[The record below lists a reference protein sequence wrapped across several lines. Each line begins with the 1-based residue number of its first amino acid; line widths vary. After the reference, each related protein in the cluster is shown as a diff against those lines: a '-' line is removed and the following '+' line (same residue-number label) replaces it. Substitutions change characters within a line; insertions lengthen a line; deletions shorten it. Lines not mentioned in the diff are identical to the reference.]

1 MMRDS
6 FFCKIFVKVKKN
18 TVICN
23 EKHKNNSNH
32 HLTIMKKI
40 FFFVCCIA
48 VAAYSFGQQALG
60 QRPRV
65 KSPVVNSDGTVTF
78 NFYDPTAQQVSV
90 TGDFEEIH
98 WQTLP
103 MEHQENGLWTVTT
116 KQPLNPELYSYSLSV
131 DGQRFIDPAN
141 SYVNRDIS
149 TLSNIFIVT
158 GSDDDKGHLYQVNDV
173 PHGTLSRV
181 WYDSP
186 TLGQQRR
193 MTVYLPASYDGKK
206 RFPVMY
212 LLHGHG
218 GDETSWGDLGRTS
231 QIMDNLIAEGK
242 AVPMIVVMPNGNP
255 TCNAAPGWWHEG
267 MYTPDGN
274 AFNQRGAKASMEES
288 FMDIV
293 NFVDSHY
300 KTIRKRSA
308 RAVTGLS
315 MGGGHTFGISRLY
328 PTVFDYYGLQ
338 SAAARF
344 NKGDA
349 KFDEQMSRL
358 FASKPRLFWIA
369 IGKEDFLMQMNT
381 ELRHYLDEHQYPY
394 EYYENDGGHIWRNW
408 RIYLSMFAQKIFKD
422 K

>member
-1 MMRDS
+1 
-6 FFCKIFVKVKKN
+6 
-18 TVICN
+18 
-23 EKHKNNSNH
+23 
-32 HLTIMKKI
+32 MKK
-40 FFFVCCIA
+40 FMFLVCGCLMA
-48 VAAYSFGQQALG
+48 MNSVAQQQLG
-60 QRPRV
+60 QRSRV
-65 KSPVVNSDGTVTF
+65 QSPVVNADGTVTF
-78 NFYDPTAQQVSV
+78 NFYSPSAQRVSV
-90 TGDFEEIH
+90 SGDFDEIRN
-98 WQTLP
+98 QRLEMTK
-103 MEHQENGLWTVTT
+103 QENGVWTVTT
-116 KQPLNPELYSYSLSV
+116 KALNPELYSYSLSV
-131 DGQRFIDPAN
+131 DGQRFVDPAN

-158 GSDDDKGHLYQVNDV
+158 KSNDDKGHLYSVNDV

-193 MTVYLPASYDGKK
+193 MTVYLPAAYDGKK
-206 RFPVMY
+206 AFPVMY

-218 GDETSWGDLGRTS
+218 GDETAWGDLGRAS

-242 AVPMIVVMPNGNP
+242 CVPMIVVMPNGNP

-293 NFVDSHY
+293 NYVDSHY
-300 KTIRKRSA
+300 KTIKKRSG

-328 PTVFDYYGLQ
+328 PETFDYYGLQ
-338 SAAARF
+338 SAAARVQQ
-344 NKGDA
+344 NDA
-349 KFDEQMSRL
+349 KFNEQMSRL
-358 FASKPRLFWIA
+358 FSSKPKLFWIA
-369 IGKEDFLMQMNT
+369 IGKEDFLIQQNNG
-381 ELRHYLDEHQYPY
+381 LRQYLDEHKYPY

-408 RIYLSMFAQKIFKD
+408 RIYLTMFAQKIFRD
-422 K
+422 

>member
-1 MMRDS
+1 
-6 FFCKIFVKVKKN
+6 
-18 TVICN
+18 
-23 EKHKNNSNH
+23 
-32 HLTIMKKI
+32 MKK
-40 FFFVCCIA
+40 FMFLVCGCLMA
-48 VAAYSFGQQALG
+48 MNSVAQQQLG
-60 QRPRV
+60 QRARV
-65 KSPVVNSDGTVTF
+65 QSPVVNADGTVTF
-78 NFYDPTAQQVSV
+78 NFYSPSAQRVSV
-90 TGDFEEIH
+90 SGDFDEIRN
-98 WQTLP
+98 QRLEMTK
-103 MEHQENGLWTVTT
+103 QENGVWTVTT
-116 KQPLNPELYSYSLSV
+116 KALNPELYSYSLSV
-131 DGQRFIDPAN
+131 DGQRFVDPAN

-158 GSDDDKGHLYQVNDV
+158 KSNDDKGHLYSVNDV

-193 MTVYLPASYDGKK
+193 MTVYLPAAYDGQKA
-206 RFPVMY
+206 FPVMY

-218 GDETSWGDLGRTS
+218 GDETAWGDLGRAS

-242 AVPMIVVMPNGNP
+242 CVPMIVVMPNGNP

-293 NFVDSHY
+293 NYVDSHY
-300 KTIRKRSA
+300 KTIKKRSG

-328 PTVFDYYGLQ
+328 PETFDYYGLQ
-338 SAAARF
+338 SAAARVRQ
-344 NKGDA
+344 NDA
-349 KFDEQMSRL
+349 KFNEQMSRL
-358 FASKPRLFWIA
+358 FSSKPKLFWIA
-369 IGKEDFLMQMNT
+369 IGKEDFLIQQNNG
-381 ELRHYLDEHQYPY
+381 LRQYLDEHKYPY

-408 RIYLSMFAQKIFKD
+408 RIYLTMFAQKIFRD
-422 K
+422 

>member
-1 MMRDS
+1 
-6 FFCKIFVKVKKN
+6 
-18 TVICN
+18 
-23 EKHKNNSNH
+23 
-32 HLTIMKKI
+32 MKK
-40 FFFVCCIA
+40 FMFLVCGCLMA
-48 VAAYSFGQQALG
+48 MNSVAQQQLG
-60 QRPRV
+60 QRARV
-65 KSPVVNSDGTVTF
+65 QSPVVNADGTVTF
-78 NFYDPTAQQVSV
+78 NFYSPSAQRVSV
-90 TGDFEEIH
+90 RGDFDEIRN
-98 WQTLP
+98 QRLEMTK
-103 MEHQENGLWTVTT
+103 QENGVWTVTT
-116 KQPLNPELYSYSLSV
+116 KALNPELYSYSLSV
-131 DGQRFIDPAN
+131 DGQRFVDPAN

-158 GSDDDKGHLYQVNDV
+158 KSDDDKGHLYSVNDV

-193 MTVYLPASYDGKK
+193 MTVYLPAAYDGKK
-206 RFPVMY
+206 AFPVMY

-218 GDETSWGDLGRTS
+218 GDETAWGDLGRAS

-242 AVPMIVVMPNGNP
+242 CVPMIVVMPNGNP

-293 NFVDSHY
+293 NYVDSHY
-300 KTIRKRSA
+300 KTIKKRSG

-328 PTVFDYYGLQ
+328 PETFDYYGLQ
-338 SAAARF
+338 SAAARVQQ
-344 NKGDA
+344 NDA
-349 KFDEQMSRL
+349 KFNEQMTRL
-358 FASKPRLFWIA
+358 FSSKPKLFWIA
-369 IGKEDFLMQMNT
+369 IGKEDFLIQQNNG
-381 ELRHYLDEHQYPY
+381 LRQYLDEHKYPY

-408 RIYLSMFAQKIFKD
+408 RIYLTMFAQKIFRD
-422 K
+422 

>member
-1 MMRDS
+1 
-6 FFCKIFVKVKKN
+6 
-18 TVICN
+18 
-23 EKHKNNSNH
+23 
-32 HLTIMKKI
+32 MKKFMI
-40 FFFVCCIA
+40 YVCCSLMA
-48 VAAYSFGQQALG
+48 MSSFAQQQLG

-65 KSPVVNSDGTVTF
+65 QSPVVNADGTVTF
-78 NFYDPTAQQVSV
+78 NFYDPSAQRVTVS
-90 TGDFEEIH
+90 GDFNEIGN
-98 WQTLP
+98 QRLNLTK
-103 MEHQENGLWTVTT
+103 QENGVWTGTT
-116 KQPLNPELYSYSLSV
+116 TALNPELYSYSLSV

-158 GSDDDKGHLYQVNDV
+158 KSNDDKGHLYSVNNV

-193 MTVYLPASYDGKK
+193 MTVYLPAAYDGKK
-206 RFPVMY
+206 AFPVMY

-218 GDETSWGDLGRTS
+218 GDETAWGDLGRAS

-242 AVPMIVVMPNGNP
+242 CVPMIVVMPNGNP

-274 AFNQRGAKASMEES
+274 AFNQRGAKATMEES

-293 NFVDSHY
+293 NYVDSHY
-300 KTIRKRSA
+300 KTIKKRSG

-328 PTVFDYYGLQ
+328 PEVFDYYGLQ
-338 SAAARF
+338 SAAARMQQ
-344 NKGDA
+344 NDA
-349 KFDEQMSRL
+349 KFDEQMARL
-358 FASKPRLFWIA
+358 FASKPKLFWIA

-381 ELRHYLDEHQYPY
+381 QLRGYLDEHHYPY

-408 RIYLSMFAQKIFKD
+408 RIYLTLFAQKIFK
-422 K
+422 

>member
-1 MMRDS
+1 M
-6 FFCKIFVKVKKN
+6 
-18 TVICN
+18 
-23 EKHKNNSNH
+23 
-32 HLTIMKKI
+32 IMKRLMTL
-40 FFFVCCIA
+40 FCCCCLAIS
-48 VAAYSFGQQALG
+48 SFGQQALG

-65 KSPVVNSDGTVTF
+65 QSPVVNPDGTVTF
-78 NFYDPTAQQVSV
+78 NFYDPSAQKVSV
-90 TGDFEEIH
+90 TGDFEEIRGKN
-98 WQTLP
+98 LP
-103 MEHQENGLWTVTT
+103 MTKQENGIWSVTT
-116 KQPLNPELYSYSLSV
+116 DALNPELYSYSLNV

-158 GSDDDKGHLYQVNDV
+158 KSNEDKGHLYQVNDV
-173 PHGTLSRV
+173 PHGTLARV

-193 MTVYLPASYDGKK
+193 MTVYLPAAYDGKK

-218 GDETSWGDLGRTS
+218 GDETAWGDLGRTS

-293 NFVDSHY
+293 RFVDSHY
-300 KTIRKRSA
+300 KTIAKRQA

-328 PTVFDYYGLQ
+328 PTEFDYYGLQ
-338 SAAARF
+338 SAAARMQQ
-344 NKGDA
+344 NDP
-349 KFDEQMSRL
+349 KFDEQMKRL
-358 FASKPRLFWIA
+358 FDSKPKLYWIA
-369 IGKEDFLMQMNT
+369 IGKDDFLMQMNSQ
-381 ELRHYLDEHQYPY
+381 LRQYLDEKGYPY

-408 RIYLSMFAQKIFKD
+408 RIYLTMFAQKIFK
-422 K
+422 

>member
-1 MMRDS
+1 MKRMI
-6 FFCKIFVKVKKN
+6 FIAGFC
-18 TVICN
+18 
-23 EKHKNNSNH
+23 
-32 HLTIMKKI
+32 M
-40 FFFVCCIA
+40 IA
-48 VAAYSFGQQALG
+48 VTCFGQQALR

-65 KSPVVNSDGTVTF
+65 QSPVINEDGTVTF
-78 NFYDPTAQQVSV
+78 NFYDPTAQNVSV
-90 TGDFEEIH
+90 SGDFEEIRGKR
-98 WQTLP
+98 LP
-103 MEHQENGLWTVTT
+103 MTKQENGVWTVTT
-116 KQPLNPELYSYSLSV
+116 APLNPELYSYSLSV
-131 DGQRFIDPAN
+131 DGQRFIDPSN

-158 GSDDDKGHLYQVNDV
+158 KSNDDKGHLYQVNNV

-193 MTVYLPASYDGKK
+193 MTVYLPAAYDGER

-218 GDETSWGDLGRTS
+218 GDETSWGDLGRAS

-255 TCNAAPGWWHEG
+255 SCNAAPGWWHEN
-267 MYTPDGN
+267 MYVPDGN
-274 AFNQRGAKASMEES
+274 AFNQRGAKASMEQS

-293 NFVDSHY
+293 NFIDSHY
-300 KTIRKRSA
+300 KTIANRSG

-328 PTVFDYYGLQ
+328 PDQFDYYGLQ
-338 SAAARF
+338 SAAARMQKDNPRF
-344 NKGDA
+344 E
-349 KFDEQMSRL
+349 EQMARL
-358 FASKPRLFWIA
+358 FNSKPKLYWIA
-369 IGKEDFLMQMNT
+369 IGKEDFLMQGNT
-381 ELRHYLDEHQYPY
+381 QLREYLDNKGYPY

-408 RIYLSMFAQKIFKD
+408 RIYLTMFAQKIFKNN
-422 K
+422 

>member
-1 MMRDS
+1 
-6 FFCKIFVKVKKN
+6 
-18 TVICN
+18 
-23 EKHKNNSNH
+23 
-32 HLTIMKKI
+32 MKK
-40 FFFVCCIA
+40 FMFLVCGCLMA
-48 VAAYSFGQQALG
+48 MNSVAQQQLG
-60 QRPRV
+60 QRARV
-65 KSPVVNSDGTVTF
+65 QSPVVNADGTVTF
-78 NFYDPTAQQVSV
+78 NFYSPSAQRVSV
-90 TGDFEEIH
+90 SGDFDEIRN
-98 WQTLP
+98 QRLEMTK
-103 MEHQENGLWTVTT
+103 QENGVWTVTT
-116 KQPLNPELYSYSLSV
+116 KALNPELYSYSLSV
-131 DGQRFIDPAN
+131 DGQRFVDPAN

-158 GSDDDKGHLYQVNDV
+158 KSNDDKGHLYSVNDV

-193 MTVYLPASYDGKK
+193 MTVYLPAAYDGKK
-206 RFPVMY
+206 AFPVMY

-218 GDETSWGDLGRTS
+218 GDETAWGDLGRAS

-242 AVPMIVVMPNGNP
+242 CVPMIVVMPNGNP

-293 NFVDSHY
+293 NYVDSHY
-300 KTIRKRSA
+300 KTIKKRSG

-328 PTVFDYYGLQ
+328 PETFDYYGLQ
-338 SAAARF
+338 SAAARVQQ
-344 NKGDA
+344 NDA
-349 KFDEQMSRL
+349 KFNEQMTRL
-358 FASKPRLFWIA
+358 FSSKPKLFWIA
-369 IGKEDFLMQMNT
+369 IGKEDFLIQQNNG
-381 ELRHYLDEHQYPY
+381 LRQYLDEHKYPY

-408 RIYLSMFAQKIFKD
+408 RIYLTMFAPKIFRD
-422 K
+422 

>member
-1 MMRDS
+1 MKR
-6 FFCKIFVKVKKN
+6 I
-18 TVICN
+18 
-23 EKHKNNSNH
+23 
-32 HLTIMKKI
+32 LTLL
-40 FFFVCCIA
+40 CCYM
-48 VAAYSFGQQALG
+48 VAASSFGQQALG

-90 TGDFEEIH
+90 TGDFDEIRGKN
-98 WQTLP
+98 LP
-103 MEHQENGLWTVTT
+103 MTKQENGVWTVTT
-116 KQPLNPELYSYSLSV
+116 EPLNPELYSYSLNV

-149 TLSNIFIVT
+149 TLSNIFIV
-158 GSDDDKGHLYQVNDV
+158 SKSSDDKGHLYQVNDV
-173 PHGTLSRV
+173 PHGTLARV

-193 MTVYLPASYDGKK
+193 MTVYLPAAYDGKK

-218 GDETSWGDLGRTS
+218 GDETAWGDLGRAS

-293 NFVDSHY
+293 RFVDSHY
-300 KTIRKRSA
+300 LTIAKREA

-328 PTVFDYYGLQ
+328 PEEFDYYGLQ
-338 SAAARF
+338 SAAARMQA
-344 NKGDA
+344 GDP
-349 KFDEQMSRL
+349 KFEEQMARL
-358 FASKPRLFWIA
+358 FASKPKLYWIA
-369 IGKEDFLMQMNT
+369 IGKEDFLMQMNSN
-381 ELRHYLDEHQYPY
+381 LRKYLDEKGYPY

-408 RIYLSMFAQKIFKD
+408 RIYLTMFAQKLFK

>member
-1 MMRDS
+1 
-6 FFCKIFVKVKKN
+6 
-18 TVICN
+18 
-23 EKHKNNSNH
+23 
-32 HLTIMKKI
+32 MKK
-40 FFFVCCIA
+40 FMFLVCGCLMA
-48 VAAYSFGQQALG
+48 MNSVAQQQLG
-60 QRPRV
+60 QRARV
-65 KSPVVNSDGTVTF
+65 QSPVVNADGTVTF
-78 NFYDPTAQQVSV
+78 NFYSPSAQRVSV
-90 TGDFEEIH
+90 SGDFDEIRN
-98 WQTLP
+98 QRLEMTK
-103 MEHQENGLWTVTT
+103 QENGVWTVTT
-116 KQPLNPELYSYSLSV
+116 KALNPELYSYSLSV
-131 DGQRFIDPAN
+131 DGQRFVDPAN

-158 GSDDDKGHLYQVNDV
+158 KSNDDKGHLYSVNDV

-193 MTVYLPASYDGKK
+193 MTVYLPAAYDGKK
-206 RFPVMY
+206 AFPVMY

-218 GDETSWGDLGRTS
+218 GDETAWGDLGRAS

-242 AVPMIVVMPNGNP
+242 CVPMIVVMPNGNP

-300 KTIRKRSA
+300 KTVKKRSG

-328 PTVFDYYGLQ
+328 PETFDYYGLQ
-338 SAAARF
+338 SAAARVQQNDSKF
-344 NKGDA
+344 N
-349 KFDEQMSRL
+349 EQMSRL
-358 FASKPRLFWIA
+358 FSSKPKLFWIA
-369 IGKEDFLMQMNT
+369 IGKEDFLIQQNNG
-381 ELRHYLDEHQYPY
+381 LRQYLDAHNYPY

-408 RIYLSMFAQKIFKD
+408 RIYLSMFAQKIFRD
-422 K
+422 

>member
-1 MMRDS
+1 
-6 FFCKIFVKVKKN
+6 
-18 TVICN
+18 
-23 EKHKNNSNH
+23 
-32 HLTIMKKI
+32 MKKI
-40 FFFVCCIA
+40 AFFACLA
-48 VAAYSFGQQALG
+48 LMAMSSFGQQTLG

-65 KSPVVNSDGTVTF
+65 KSPVVNDDGTVTF
-78 NFYDPTAQQVSV
+78 NFFDPTAQQVSV
-90 TGDFEEIH
+90 TGDFEEIR
-98 WQTLP
+98 WNTLP
-103 MEHQENGLWTVTT
+103 MTKQENGVWTVTT
-116 KQPLNPELYSYSLSV
+116 KPLNPELYSYSFSV
-131 DGQRFIDPAN
+131 DGQRFVDPSN

-158 GSDDDKGHLYQVNDV
+158 KGANDKGHLYQVNDV
-173 PHGTLSRV
+173 PHGTLARV

-193 MTVYLPASYDGKK
+193 MTVYLPAAYDGKK

-218 GDETSWGDLGRTS
+218 GDETAWGDLGRAS

-293 NFVDSHY
+293 KFVDSHY

-328 PTVFDYYGLQ
+328 PDVFDYYGLQ
-338 SAAARF
+338 SSAARMRRDDP
-344 NKGDA
+344 KV
-349 KFDEQMSRL
+349 DEQMACL
-358 FASKPRLFWIA
+358 FNSKPKLFWIA
-369 IGKEDFLMQMNT
+369 IGKEDFLMQGNT
-381 ELRHYLDEHQYPY
+381 DLRKYLDSHNYPY

-422 K
+422 

>member
-1 MMRDS
+1 MKRLMILASCCLIAMSS
-6 FFCKIFVKVKKN
+6 F
-18 TVICN
+18 
-23 EKHKNNSNH
+23 
-32 HLTIMKKI
+32 
-40 FFFVCCIA
+40 A
-48 VAAYSFGQQALG
+48 QQQLG

-65 KSPVVNSDGTVTF
+65 KSPVINADGTITF
-78 NFYDPTAQQVSV
+78 NLYAPSAQRVSV
-90 TGDFEEIH
+90 SGDFEEIH
-98 WQTLP
+98 GKRLDMTK
-103 MEHQENGLWTVTT
+103 QENGVWTVTT
-116 KQPLNPELYSYSLSV
+116 EALNPELYSYSISV
-131 DGQRFIDPAN
+131 DGQRFIDPGN

-158 GSDDDKGHLYQVNDV
+158 KSADDKGHLYSVNDV

-193 MTVYLPASYDGKK
+193 MTVYLPAAYDGKK
-206 RFPVMY
+206 SFPVMY

-218 GDETSWGDLGRTS
+218 GDETAWGDLGRAS

-242 AVPMIVVMPNGNP
+242 CVPMIVVMPNGNP

-274 AFNQRGAKASMEES
+274 AFRDRGAKASMEES

-300 KTIRKRSA
+300 KTIAKRSG

-315 MGGGHTFGISRLY
+315 MGGGHTFGISRMY
-328 PTVFDYYGLQ
+328 PETFDYYGLQ
-338 SAAARF
+338 SAAARIPQ
-344 NKGDA
+344 DRA
-349 KFDEQMSRL
+349 KFDEQMARL
-358 FASKPRLFWIA
+358 FGSKPKLYWIA
-369 IGKEDFLMQMNT
+369 IGKEDFLIQGNT
-381 ELRHYLDEHQYPY
+381 QLRQYLDSKGYPY

-408 RIYLSMFAQKIFKD
+408 RIYLTLFAQKIFK
-422 K
+422 

>member
-1 MMRDS
+1 
-6 FFCKIFVKVKKN
+6 
-18 TVICN
+18 
-23 EKHKNNSNH
+23 
-32 HLTIMKKI
+32 MKK
-40 FFFVCCIA
+40 FMFLVCGCLMA
-48 VAAYSFGQQALG
+48 MNSVAQQQLG
-60 QRPRV
+60 QRARV
-65 KSPVVNSDGTVTF
+65 QSPVVNADGTVTF
-78 NFYDPTAQQVSV
+78 NFYDPSAQRVSV
-90 TGDFEEIH
+90 SGDFDEIRS
-98 WQTLP
+98 QRLNMTK
-103 MEHQENGLWTVTT
+103 QENGVWTATT
-116 KQPLNPELYSYSLSV
+116 KVLNPELYSYSLSV
-131 DGQRFIDPAN
+131 DGQRFVDPAN

-158 GSDDDKGHLYQVNDV
+158 KSNDDKGHLYSVNDV

-193 MTVYLPASYDGKK
+193 MTVYLPAAYDGKK
-206 RFPVMY
+206 AFPVMY

-218 GDETSWGDLGRTS
+218 GDETAWGDLGRAS

-242 AVPMIVVMPNGNP
+242 CVPMIVVMPNGNP

-293 NFVDSHY
+293 NYVDSHY
-300 KTIRKRSA
+300 KTIKKRSG

-328 PTVFDYYGLQ
+328 PETFDYYGLQ
-338 SAAARF
+338 SAAARVQQ
-344 NKGDA
+344 NDA
-349 KFDEQMSRL
+349 KFNEQMTRL
-358 FASKPRLFWIA
+358 FSSKPKLFWIA
-369 IGKEDFLMQMNT
+369 IGKEDFLIQQNNG
-381 ELRHYLDEHQYPY
+381 LRQYLDEHKYPY

-408 RIYLSMFAQKIFKD
+408 RIYLTMFAQKIFRD
-422 K
+422 

>member
-1 MMRDS
+1 MRKTIILACCCLMAMNS
-6 FFCKIFVKVKKN
+6 F
-18 TVICN
+18 
-23 EKHKNNSNH
+23 
-32 HLTIMKKI
+32 
-40 FFFVCCIA
+40 A
-48 VAAYSFGQQALG
+48 QQALG

-65 KSPVVNSDGTVTF
+65 KSPIVNADGTVTF

-90 TGDFEEIH
+90 TGDFEEIRSK
-98 WQTLP
+98 TLP
-103 MEHQENGLWTVTT
+103 MTRGDNGVWTVTT
-116 KQPLNPELYSYSLSV
+116 PVLQPELYSYSLSV

-158 GSDDDKGHLYQVNDV
+158 KDKGDKGHLYQVNNV

-193 MTVYLPASYDGKK
+193 MTIYLPAAYDGKQ

-218 GDETSWGDLGRTS
+218 GDETAWGDLGRTS

-242 AVPMIVVMPNGNP
+242 AMPMIVVMPNGNP

-274 AFNQRGAKASMEES
+274 AFRDRGAKASMEES

-293 NFVDSHY
+293 DFVDSHY
-300 KTIRKRSA
+300 LTIAKREA

-315 MGGGHTFGISRLY
+315 MGGGHTFGISLLY
-328 PTVFDYYGLQ
+328 PEKFDYYGLQ
-338 SAAARF
+338 SAAARMQTG
-344 NKGDA
+344 NKA
-349 KFDEQMSRL
+349 FEEQLERL
-358 FASKPRLFWIA
+358 FASKPRLYWIA
-369 IGKEDFLMQMNT
+369 IGKDDFLMQMNT
-381 ELRHYLDEHQYPY
+381 QLRQYLDDKNYRY

-408 RIYLSMFAQKIFKD
+408 RIYLTMFAQRLFK
-422 K
+422 

>member
-1 MMRDS
+1 MFLVCGCLMAM
-6 FFCKIFVKVKKN
+6 
-18 TVICN
+18 
-23 EKHKNNSNH
+23 NS
-32 HLTIMKKI
+32 
-40 FFFVCCIA
+40 
-48 VAAYSFGQQALG
+48 VAQQQLG
-60 QRPRV
+60 QRARV
-65 KSPVVNSDGTVTF
+65 QSPVVNADGTVTF
-78 NFYDPTAQQVSV
+78 NFYSPSAQRVSV
-90 TGDFEEIH
+90 SGDFDEIRN
-98 WQTLP
+98 QRLEMTK
-103 MEHQENGLWTVTT
+103 QENGVWTVTT
-116 KQPLNPELYSYSLSV
+116 KALNPELYSYSLSV
-131 DGQRFIDPAN
+131 DGQRFVDPAN

-158 GSDDDKGHLYQVNDV
+158 KSDDDKGHLYSVNDV

-193 MTVYLPASYDGKK
+193 MTVYLPAAYDGKK
-206 RFPVMY
+206 VFPVMY

-218 GDETSWGDLGRTS
+218 GDETAWGDLGRAS

-242 AVPMIVVMPNGNP
+242 CVPMIVVMPNGNP

-293 NFVDSHY
+293 NYVDSHY
-300 KTIRKRSA
+300 KTIKKRSG

-328 PTVFDYYGLQ
+328 PETFDYYGLQ
-338 SAAARF
+338 SAAARVQQ
-344 NKGDA
+344 NDA
-349 KFDEQMSRL
+349 KFNEQMTRL
-358 FASKPRLFWIA
+358 FSSKPKLFWIA
-369 IGKEDFLMQMNT
+369 IGKEDFLIQQNNG
-381 ELRHYLDEHQYPY
+381 LRQYLDEHKYPC

-408 RIYLSMFAQKIFKD
+408 RIYLTMFAQKIFRD
-422 K
+422 

>member
-1 MMRDS
+1 
-6 FFCKIFVKVKKN
+6 
-18 TVICN
+18 
-23 EKHKNNSNH
+23 
-32 HLTIMKKI
+32 MKK
-40 FFFVCCIA
+40 FMFLVCGCLMA
-48 VAAYSFGQQALG
+48 MNSVAQQQLG
-60 QRPRV
+60 QRARV
-65 KSPVVNSDGTVTF
+65 QSPVVNADGTVTF
-78 NFYDPTAQQVSV
+78 NFYSPSAQRVSV
-90 TGDFEEIH
+90 SGDFDEIRN
-98 WQTLP
+98 QRLEMTK
-103 MEHQENGLWTVTT
+103 QENGVWTVTT
-116 KQPLNPELYSYSLSV
+116 KALNPELYSYSLSV
-131 DGQRFIDPAN
+131 DGQRFVDPAN

-158 GSDDDKGHLYQVNDV
+158 KSNDDKGHLYSVNDV

-193 MTVYLPASYDGKK
+193 MTVYLPAAYDGKK
-206 RFPVMY
+206 AFPVMY

-218 GDETSWGDLGRTS
+218 GDETAWGDLGRAS

-242 AVPMIVVMPNGNP
+242 CVPMIVVTPNGNP

-293 NFVDSHY
+293 NYVDSHY
-300 KTIRKRSA
+300 KTIKKRSG

-328 PTVFDYYGLQ
+328 PETFDYYGLQ
-338 SAAARF
+338 SAAARVQQ
-344 NKGDA
+344 NDA
-349 KFDEQMSRL
+349 KFNEQMSRL
-358 FASKPRLFWIA
+358 FSSKPKLFWIA
-369 IGKEDFLMQMNT
+369 IGKEDFLIQQNNG
-381 ELRHYLDEHQYPY
+381 LRQYLDEHKYPY

-408 RIYLSMFAQKIFKD
+408 RIYLTMFAQKIFRD
-422 K
+422 

>member
-1 MMRDS
+1 MFLVCGCLMAM
-6 FFCKIFVKVKKN
+6 
-18 TVICN
+18 
-23 EKHKNNSNH
+23 NS
-32 HLTIMKKI
+32 
-40 FFFVCCIA
+40 
-48 VAAYSFGQQALG
+48 VAQQQLG
-60 QRPRV
+60 QRARV
-65 KSPVVNSDGTVTF
+65 QSPVVNADGTVTF
-78 NFYDPTAQQVSV
+78 NFYSPSAQRVSV
-90 TGDFEEIH
+90 SGDFDEIRN
-98 WQTLP
+98 QRLEMTK
-103 MEHQENGLWTVTT
+103 QENGVWTVTT
-116 KQPLNPELYSYSLSV
+116 KALNPELYSYSLSV
-131 DGQRFIDPAN
+131 DGQRFVDPAN

-158 GSDDDKGHLYQVNDV
+158 KSDDDKGHLYSVNDV

-193 MTVYLPASYDGKK
+193 MTVYLPAAYDGKK
-206 RFPVMY
+206 AFPVMY

-218 GDETSWGDLGRTS
+218 GDETAWGDLGRAS

-242 AVPMIVVMPNGNP
+242 CVPMIVVMPNGNP

-293 NFVDSHY
+293 NYVDSHY
-300 KTIRKRSA
+300 KTIKKRSG

-328 PTVFDYYGLQ
+328 PETFDYYGLQ
-338 SAAARF
+338 SAAARVQQ
-344 NKGDA
+344 NDA
-349 KFDEQMSRL
+349 KFNEQMTRL
-358 FASKPRLFWIA
+358 FSSKPKLFWIA
-369 IGKEDFLMQMNT
+369 IGKEDFLIQQNNG
-381 ELRHYLDEHQYPY
+381 LRQYLDEHKYPY

-408 RIYLSMFAQKIFKD
+408 RIYLTEFAQKIFRD
-422 K
+422 

>member
-1 MMRDS
+1 
-6 FFCKIFVKVKKN
+6 
-18 TVICN
+18 
-23 EKHKNNSNH
+23 
-32 HLTIMKKI
+32 MKK
-40 FFFVCCIA
+40 FMFLVCGCLMA
-48 VAAYSFGQQALG
+48 MNSVAQQQLG
-60 QRPRV
+60 QRSRV
-65 KSPVVNSDGTVTF
+65 QSPVVNADGTVTF
-78 NFYDPTAQQVSV
+78 NFYSPSAQRVSV
-90 TGDFEEIH
+90 SGDFDEIRN
-98 WQTLP
+98 QRLEMTK
-103 MEHQENGLWTVTT
+103 QENGVWTVTT
-116 KQPLNPELYSYSLSV
+116 KALNPELYSYSLSV
-131 DGQRFIDPAN
+131 DGQRFVDPAN

-158 GSDDDKGHLYQVNDV
+158 KSDDDKGHLYSVNDV

-193 MTVYLPASYDGKK
+193 MTVYLPAAYDGKK
-206 RFPVMY
+206 AFPVMY

-218 GDETSWGDLGRTS
+218 GDETAWGDLGRAS

-242 AVPMIVVMPNGNP
+242 CVPMIVVMPNGNP

-293 NFVDSHY
+293 NYVDSHY
-300 KTIRKRSA
+300 KTIKKRSG

-328 PTVFDYYGLQ
+328 PETFDYYGLQ
-338 SAAARF
+338 SAAARVQQ
-344 NKGDA
+344 NDA
-349 KFDEQMSRL
+349 KFNEQMTRL
-358 FASKPRLFWIA
+358 FSSKPKLFWIA
-369 IGKEDFLMQMNT
+369 IGKEDFLIQQNNG
-381 ELRHYLDEHQYPY
+381 LRQYLDEHKYPY

-408 RIYLSMFAQKIFKD
+408 RIYLTMFAQKIFRD
-422 K
+422 

>member
-1 MMRDS
+1 
-6 FFCKIFVKVKKN
+6 
-18 TVICN
+18 
-23 EKHKNNSNH
+23 
-32 HLTIMKKI
+32 MKKFMI
-40 FFFVCCIA
+40 YVCCSLMA
-48 VAAYSFGQQALG
+48 MTSFAQQQLG

-65 KSPVVNSDGTVTF
+65 QSPVVNADGTVTF
-78 NFYDPTAQQVSV
+78 NFYDPSAQRVTVS
-90 TGDFEEIH
+90 GDFNEIGN
-98 WQTLP
+98 QRLNLTK
-103 MEHQENGLWTVTT
+103 QENGVWTGTT
-116 KQPLNPELYSYSLSV
+116 TALNPELYSYSLSV

-158 GSDDDKGHLYQVNDV
+158 KSNDDKGHLYSVNNV

-193 MTVYLPASYDGKK
+193 MTVYLPAAYDGKK
-206 RFPVMY
+206 AFPVMY

-218 GDETSWGDLGRTS
+218 GDETAWGDLGRAS

-242 AVPMIVVMPNGNP
+242 CVPMIVVMPNGNP

-274 AFNQRGAKASMEES
+274 AFNQRGAKATTEES

-293 NFVDSHY
+293 NYVDSHY
-300 KTIRKRSA
+300 KTIKKRSG

-328 PTVFDYYGLQ
+328 PEVFDYYGLQ
-338 SAAARF
+338 SAAARMQQ
-344 NKGDA
+344 NDA
-349 KFDEQMSRL
+349 KFDEQMARL
-358 FASKPRLFWIA
+358 FASKPKLFWIA

-381 ELRHYLDEHQYPY
+381 QLRGYLDEHHYPY

-408 RIYLSMFAQKIFKD
+408 RIYLTLFAQKIFK
-422 K
+422 

>member
-1 MMRDS
+1 MKR
-6 FFCKIFVKVKKN
+6 
-18 TVICN
+18 
-23 EKHKNNSNH
+23 
-32 HLTIMKKI
+32 IMI
-40 FFFVCCIA
+40 LAACCLMTFTCMA
-48 VAAYSFGQQALG
+48 QQQLG

-65 KSPVVNSDGTVTF
+65 KSPVINADGTVTF
-78 NFYDPTAQQVSV
+78 NLYAPSAQRVSV
-90 TGDFEEIH
+90 SGDFEEIH
-98 WQTLP
+98 GKRLD
-103 MEHQENGLWTVTT
+103 MEKQENGVWTVTT
-116 KQPLNPELYSYSLSV
+116 DALNPELYSYSLMV
-131 DGQRFIDPAN
+131 DGQRFIDPGN

-158 GSDDDKGHLYQVNDV
+158 KNANDKGHLYSVNDV

-193 MTVYLPASYDGKK
+193 MTVYLPAAYDGKK

-218 GDETSWGDLGRTS
+218 GDETAWGDLGRAS

-242 AVPMIVVMPNGNP
+242 CVPMIVVMPNGNP

-293 NFVDSHY
+293 NYIDTHY
-300 KTIRKRSA
+300 KTIAKRSG

-328 PTVFDYYGLQ
+328 PETFDYYGLQ
-338 SAAARF
+338 SAAARMPQ
-344 NKGDA
+344 DRA
-349 KFDEQMSRL
+349 KFDEQMARL
-358 FASKPRLFWIA
+358 FNSKPKLYWIA
-369 IGKEDFLMQMNT
+369 IGKEDFLIQTNT
-381 ELRHYLDEHQYPY
+381 QLRQYLDQKGYTY

-408 RIYLSMFAQKIFKD
+408 RIYLTLFAQKIFK
-422 K
+422 

>member
-1 MMRDS
+1 
-6 FFCKIFVKVKKN
+6 
-18 TVICN
+18 
-23 EKHKNNSNH
+23 
-32 HLTIMKKI
+32 MKRI
-40 FFFVCCIA
+40 LSLAVCGLLA
-48 VAAYSFGQQALG
+48 VGSVAQQQLG
-60 QRPRV
+60 MRPRV
-65 KSPVVNSDGTVTF
+65 QSPVVNADGTVTF
-78 NFYDPTAQQVSV
+78 NFYDPTAQAVSV
-90 TGDFEEIH
+90 FGDFKEISG
-98 WQTLP
+98 QQLDMTR
-103 MEHQENGLWTVTT
+103 QDNGIWTVTT
-116 KQPLNPELYSYSLSV
+116 SPLAPELYSYSLTV

-149 TLSNIFIVT
+149 TLSNIFIVSKT
-158 GSDDDKGHLYQVNDV
+158 DSDKGHLYTVNNV

-193 MTVYLPASYDGKK
+193 MTIYLPPTYDGKK

-218 GDETSWGDLGRTS
+218 GDETAWSDLGRTS

-242 AVPMIVVMPNGNP
+242 CVPMIVVMPNGNP

-274 AFNQRGAKASMEES
+274 AFNQRGAKSTMEES

-300 KTIRKRSA
+300 QTIQKRSA

-328 PTVFDYYGLQ
+328 PQVFDYYGLQ
-338 SAAARF
+338 SAACRMPKELIP
-344 NKGDA
+344 NTPNSKLNDD
-349 KFDEQMSRL
+349 FDGQMARL
-358 FASKPRLFWIA
+358 FASKPKLFWIA
-369 IGKEDFLMQMNT
+369 IGKDDFLMQMNT
-381 ELRHYLDEHQYPY
+381 ELRQYLDAHHYPY

-408 RIYLSMFAQKIFKD
+408 RIYLTLFAQKIFKE
-422 K
+422 